1 MTILQYPSFPVL
13 LYLGTF
19 FLSSFGLLTI
29 DKYFYLFGHVL
40 AVVLLPSLNCKLI
53 VRLTVLA
60 FVSLVGPGSWEL
72 CRQYLLVHEWLAYLE
87 CLQCVSGNVT
97 GYIWGSPCFIS
108 SSCHHM
114 LQTLA
119 QASFPKEKLEI
130 PIMLLPHCPQPPKEL
145 DLHPHPSPSC
155 IYSPSNNITDCE
167 AIS

>member
-1 MTILQYPSFPVL
+1 MTILQCPSFPIL

-19 FLSSFGLLTI
+19 FLSSFGLTT

-40 AVVLLPSLNCKLI
+40 AAVLLPSLNWKLI
-53 VRLTVLA
+53 IRLTVFAL
-60 FVSLVGPGSWEL
+60 VSSEGPGSWQL

-87 CLQCVSGNVT
+87 CLQCVSGDGT
-97 GYIWGSPCFIS
+97 GYSWGSPCFTS